1 MRKRMALRLRILPAG
16 LVLLGGL
23 ALGRAASAQ
32 APATGGALQP
42 PTFVATYS
50 VAWHGIT
57 AGRSTL
63 TLAQT
68 GAEEYR
74 YSSVDRAGGLFHLF
88 LPHDITQESRFRLVN
103 GEVQPLSFRSQG
115 GGPPEDVHFDWT
127 SGRVT
132 GTAKHKRIDLKL
144 EPGTQDPGS
153 VQIALM
159 LGFLAGKPLANFWM
173 LNTDVINQFEFV
185 RRGEATLHTPLGALH
200 TLLYTSHHQGARRT
214 TYMWLAPS
222 LDYLPA
228 RLEQHRGDEVL
239 FALNILA
246 FKKK

>member
-1 MRKRMALRLRILPAG
+1 MRKRVSMRLQILPSA
-16 LVLLGGL
+16 L
-23 ALGRAASAQ
+23 ALLAALTLAHAGSPPA
-32 APATGGALQP
+32 APAAVKP

-68 GAEEYR
+68 GPDEYR

-132 GTAKHKRIDLKL
+132 GSAKHKPLDLKL

-159 LGFLAGKPLANFWM
+159 LGFLAGKPPASFWM

-185 RRGEATLHTPLGALH
+185 RQGEATLRTPLGELH